1 MFQKV
6 SDLTYATYRKGHHQ
20 ICTAMCHS
28 FIHSLSVRPR
38 IRKWK
43 YVTVGEMYVVTALFI
58 FMGILQEHPERSH
71 YNKNCLLYSLFSL
84 ETFLKD
90 GAGNKNSA
98 FN

>member
-1 MFQKV
+1 
-6 SDLTYATYRKGHHQ
+6 
-20 ICTAMCHS
+20 
-28 FIHSLSVRPR
+28 
-38 IRKWK
+38 
-43 YVTVGEMYVVTALFI
+43 MYVVTALFI